1 MQFLGSKYFT
11 NCFPVLE
18 LCSVLNTVM
27 CGPVVGRSPNG
38 ENSLEASGRGL
49 VEVMYGH
56 LPGENEERHEN
67 RRRHPVFRQRLERG
81 PPEFK

>member
-1 MQFLGSKYFT
+1 MQFLSSKYFT
-11 NCFPVLE
+11 SCFPVLE
-18 LCSVLNTVM
+18 LCSVVNSVM
-27 CGPVVGRSPNG
+27 RGLVVGRSPND

-67 RRRHPVFRQRLERG
+67 RRGDPVFRQRFERG
-81 PPEFK
+81 TS